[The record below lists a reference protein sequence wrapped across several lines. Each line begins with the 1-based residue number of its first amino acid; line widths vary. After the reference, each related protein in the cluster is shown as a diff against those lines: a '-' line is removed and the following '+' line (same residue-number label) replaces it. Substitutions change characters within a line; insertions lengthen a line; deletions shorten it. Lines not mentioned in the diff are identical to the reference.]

1 MTDSWIPV
9 PPPGRQKKYSKP
21 RDLKTSTMKSDPGFS
36 MLRTSAGE
44 DALPSTASAAGIAA
58 RTCWAT
64 AAGGFATSAAAPT
77 AAPFRKCL
85 RSTGDFLDLAI
96 LHLARFTLL
105 GT

>member
-36 MLRTSAGE
+36 MLRTSAE
-44 DALPSTASAAGIAA
+44 DVPAPSAGSAAAATA
-58 RTCWAT
+58 RTCWAAPT
-64 AAGGFATSAAAPT
+64 WGFATSAAAPA

-85 RSTGDFLDLAI
+85 RSRGDFLDLAI
-96 LHLARFTLL
+96 AHLARLTLL
-105 GT
+105 